1 MIDLLGSDSDD
12 WDADEFGADLAEAV
26 EVSCP
31 YCGEGIDIGVD
42 QAGGGVQEYV
52 EDCQVCC
59 QPLIVRVTVD
69 RDGVPSV
76 MVNTLDE
83 G

>member
-1 MIDLLGSDSDD
+1 MHQERALWIGTMMTLVPIWPMRLKFS
-12 WDADEFGADLAEAV
+12 V
-26 EVSCP
+26 R

-42 QAGGGVQEYV
+42 QAGGELQEYV

-59 QPLIVRVTVD
+59 QPLNVRVIVD
-69 RDGVPSV
+69 RDGSASV

>member
-1 MIDLLGSDSDD
+1 MD
-12 WDADEFGADLAEAV
+12 WDDDDFGADLADAV
-26 EVSCP
+26 DVFCP

-42 QAGGGVQEYV
+42 QAGGELQEYV

-59 QPLIVRVTVD
+59 QPLSVRVTVG
-69 RDGVPSV
+69 RDGSASV